1 MFKRWK
7 KIEEDFYKIDD
18 DGLETYDI
26 SKLPEVCDNIKYDM
40 IHYPEL
46 RENHQRDTLLRLSQ
60 TMCMINVP
68 FEYGINNK
76 QKLKIG
82 MKITHQLINKIHCD
96 LNWWKNLDN
105 VNHQDE
111 RKGKKNTQFQD
122 EN

>member
-40 IHYPEL
+40 IHYPDL
-46 RENHQRDTLLRLSQ
+46 RENQQRDTLLRLSQ
-60 TMCMINVP
+60 MMCMINVP

-82 MKITHQLINKIHCD
+82 MKITH
-96 LNWWKNLDN
+96 
-105 VNHQDE
+105 
-111 RKGKKNTQFQD
+111 
-122 EN
+122 

>member
-60 TMCMINVP
+60 MMCMINVP

-105 VNHQDE
+105 ANHQDE
-111 RKGKKNTQFQD
+111 RKGKKNTQF
-122 EN
+122 